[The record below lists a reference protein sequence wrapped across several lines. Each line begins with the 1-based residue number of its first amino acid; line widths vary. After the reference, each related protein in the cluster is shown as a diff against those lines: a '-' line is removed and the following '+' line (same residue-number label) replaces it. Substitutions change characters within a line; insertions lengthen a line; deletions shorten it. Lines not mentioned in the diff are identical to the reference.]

1 MNTAFMLMAQ
11 YDGRA
16 IIPLEDVRRDYF
28 SHLTIENFR
37 RKVSNGSIALVVT
50 TLEGSQKAARG
61 VHLSDLASY
70 IEAQRQKALTE
81 YQKLHR

>member
-16 IIPLEDVRRDYF
+16 IISLEDVRRDYF

-37 RKVSNGSIALVVT
+37 RKVSNGSITLVVT
-50 TLEGSQKAARG
+50 PLEGSQKATRG
-61 VHLSDLASY
+61 VHISDRAPY

-81 YQKLHR
+81 HQKLHR

>member
-1 MNTAFMLMAQ
+1 MNTAFILMAQ

-61 VHLSDLASY
+61 VHLSDLAAY
-70 IEAQRQKALTE
+70 IEAQRQKALTDHR
-81 YQKLHR
+81 KLHG

>member
-1 MNTAFMLMAQ
+1 MNTVFMLMAQ

-16 IIPLEDVRRDYF
+16 IVPLEDVRRDYF

-37 RKVSNGSIALVVT
+37 RKVSNGSIALVIT

-70 IEAQRQKALTE
+70 IEAQRHKALTE
-81 YQKLHR
+81 HQKLHR

>member
-1 MNTAFMLMAQ
+1 MNTVFMLMAQ

-81 YQKLHR
+81 HQKLHR